1 MDGATPL
8 FTPAS
13 HDRSFKLLIAF
24 LQIHRVEPL
33 LFQAVSAGVSGCYS
47 GNKSCCSIWLFVSC
61 PDLTSFEAAT
71 VRLRPPRRF
80 LEIVKGVTSCRSPN
94 GHAPGSRSSLSL
106 YSNTNPIEEIWVPNR
121 NHALYIRKINPR

>member
-13 HDRSFKLLIAF
+13 HDRSFKILIAF

-80 LEIVKGVTSCRSPN
+80 LEIVKRGNQLPISEWACPRFTEQPQPIFKHKPDR
-94 GHAPGSRSSLSL
+94 GDLGS
-106 YSNTNPIEEIWVPNR
+106 E
-121 NHALYIRKINPR
+121 